1 MIGYVNKNAY
11 IVSNNPE
18 YFLTDKEIK
27 DDATYQA
34 LKNDPD
40 AWTRD
45 QAYSFYNHD
54 SAVETINSLPDTSAF
69 LAEQGG
75 TNTIKFRGNLG
86 SNTDGGAINTMTAEE
101 IAVATAKGWTVTFV

>member
-1 MIGYVNKNAY
+1 MKSQVIEIDYMIGYVNKNAY

-45 QAYSFYNHD
+45 
-54 SAVETINSLPDTSAF
+54 
-69 LAEQGG
+69 
-75 TNTIKFRGNLG
+75 
-86 SNTDGGAINTMTAEE
+86 
-101 IAVATAKGWTVTFV
+101 